1 MDLNQDQEDFKRKG
15 INKSIRTSN
24 IRIKHMNCRSIREK
38 ETRKSLIVSMLL
50 KSTNTEDP
58 IDFLLLS
65 ETNIQEAAKVEEWIK
80 YSEIGHLYTVKT
92 DSLRNEMNNKG
103 TAIIMLKQW
112 IPYIDSVEGSP
123 GTVTA
128 ITLLISD
135 KVITIAAIYMPN
147 RSEETEKLVKK
158 TETFLRSLISKSN
171 ENKHPSKIP
180 FLILMGDWNGEMDP
194 SLDRILINEDKTIK
208 ISTKTTPKSNFLE
221 RITSEHQVTP
231 MIDAWRFFNPDKIEF
246 THEQKLQQNAV
257 SKARI
262 DYSLVNANALR
273 YIDKTWHDA
282 DYIDA
287 LDHKGINLSLKLPA
301 ERIGKARQHKK
312 PRPSWDT
319 SEINSE
325 HYAKSAELLSISP
338 CILELAA
345 GNTPNPDQLEIDRLY
360 DTVNQ
365 TITSILNS
373 TIPKSDRKVKP
384 NPIRIYRNTLIQDND
399 LAEELMLAHKYHPD
413 ISTTLR
419 IQDLFSKYK
428 EYEGEAS
435 PPQPRQIIRL
445 VKFRLEKLFRK
456 LKDESIKKKKEKITK
471 RYATQQKK
479 TIKNIMGG
487 TIEWDGVQFVRL
499 ESSVITK
506 PDEIKEEVYKYYKN
520 KTTPQQDRPDVEKPD
535 GFDEIYEPDPDLEET
550 MWDKLLDP
558 ITTEETLDTINNLP
572 SGKAPGGN
580 GITYDIIKLL
590 FSKNEINLAA
600 LTQLL
605 NYSIKTG
612 LFPRNGSKG
621 IITLLPKIHSWS
633 GQLAKTRPIT
643 LLDSHRKIFE
653 AILNKRMSTIIYGN
667 NMLKGVNFGFS
678 PGVGTTESIAMIKH
692 IIDISNIRGST
703 LHAAILD
710 VQAAY
715 DTVPHSAVYESLKKM
730 KAPIELINLLS
741 NLDSNRS
748 LQIDTPFG
756 LTKPFHPILG
766 LAQGSILSPLLWNIF
781 YNPLLCLLQKK
792 TVGIK
797 VLESRITAI
806 AYADDIHPVASTNAD
821 LQLQLNIIH
830 DFLLVHGMSMNV
842 AKTHILSNEA
852 QSSENYPADLSMGT
866 TQITSYKGRSE
877 ISRILGVYISM
888 DGSSKETIKQAIET
902 LDSQITRLNI
912 KFMPSRVATNIINSV
927 ILPKLA
933 FRLQVAN
940 IPITTLRKID
950 AKLRKLT
957 KKKCSLPL
965 NTPNDFLYDKSYGF
979 SLNSIESILPSQLI
993 SNTMAMLRSHG
1004 NIGSFLHEVERFYQA
1019 QLKTPMSIFA
1029 SPLPFGTKGKSGD
1042 SLAKQISNTLYKNK
1056 FQIRGLHHFDPAHHF
1071 TQILSIDE
1079 YVKSYKNIAKLNLNN
1094 LEDFIQT
1101 KSSGVRE
1108 TRASRSNSNKTR
1120 SFNII
1125 DEGLDQKNLKRP
1137 EKYLDEQ
1144 AIGCIAP
1151 KWFSQIIC
1159 HLTKQQFKNIHKD
1172 ELFDIPN
1179 PVNDQ
1184 HPSIETSL
1192 TNEHNILSAE
1202 VYVDGS
1208 FKTGEMGS
1216 AALFLS
1222 KYTNLQEELP
1232 KRAFVLS
1239 KPTHH
1244 NASIEKAEKWA
1255 LLKGLEPFDSKTK
1268 LNIYSD
1274 SDITI
1279 NAVALIMNDQLSS
1292 RNILKIEDYPIIEKI
1307 KHEMNRFETR
1317 PILHK
1322 VKSHSGN
1329 TIHDEVD
1336 ALSKQAR
1343 ADYTLPYTDV
1353 TPYKIGTTLDRD
1365 LHLYIQKIRNH
1376 TV

>member
-1 MDLNQDQEDFKRKG
+1 
-15 INKSIRTSN
+15 
-24 IRIKHMNCRSIREK
+24 
-38 ETRKSLIVSMLL
+38 
-50 KSTNTEDP
+50 
-58 IDFLLLS
+58 
-65 ETNIQEAAKVEEWIK
+65 
-80 YSEIGHLYTVKT
+80 
-92 DSLRNEMNNKG
+92 
-103 TAIIMLKQW
+103 
-112 IPYIDSVEGSP
+112 
-123 GTVTA
+123 
-128 ITLLISD
+128 
-135 KVITIAAIYMPN
+135 
-147 RSEETEKLVKK
+147 
-158 TETFLRSLISKSN
+158 
-171 ENKHPSKIP
+171 
-180 FLILMGDWNGEMDP
+180 
-194 SLDRILINEDKTIK
+194 
-208 ISTKTTPKSNFLE
+208 
-221 RITSEHQVTP
+221 
-231 MIDAWRFFNPDKIEF
+231 
-246 THEQKLQQNAV
+246 
-257 SKARI
+257 
-262 DYSLVNANALR
+262 
-273 YIDKTWHDA
+273 
-282 DYIDA
+282 
-287 LDHKGINLSLKLPA
+287 
-301 ERIGKARQHKK
+301 
-312 PRPSWDT
+312 
-319 SEINSE
+319 
-325 HYAKSAELLSISP
+325 
-338 CILELAA
+338 
-345 GNTPNPDQLEIDRLY
+345 
-360 DTVNQ
+360 
-365 TITSILNS
+365 
-373 TIPKSDRKVKP
+373 
-384 NPIRIYRNTLIQDND
+384 
-399 LAEELMLAHKYHPD
+399 MLAHKYHPD

-912 KFMPSRVATNIINSV
+912 KFMPSRVAINIINSV

-1079 YVKSYKNIAKLNLNN
+1079 YVNSYKNIAKLNLNN

-1216 AALFLS
+1216 AALFHS
-1222 KYTNLQEELP
+1222 KYTNVQEELP

-1322 VKSHSGN
+1322 VKSHSGH

-1343 ADYTLPYTDV
+1343 AEYTLPYTDI
-1353 TPYKIGTTLDRD
+1353 TPYKIGTSLDRD
-1365 LHLYIQKIRNH
+1365 LHLYISEEQNPHRLDSYPRSFLSRRLQNDLKVSNIKRLERRWVPGFQLPDYQSTTTALTLALDRDDHLDCSNYQVHSFRIGCINKNLQTLDKLQTYSFWNRNESKCVMCDDKEEEQDHIFECKHVKDNINDLKSSSANFARQEIQKRCAKKNAPYNNSLEIALQEILNTFFQDSPDNFLASPEARGLLTPNSNERAAKSIETITLKIKLPSKNWLLSLVSASWTRALYELYWKPRTCILFRENHEATKAKEKALQRAQRDINTARAKAKALTKRLIFPTTPNPSTKPKQIRPRPIPATNNNLISPSRTNQSPRNLRAKSATIKQNITKADQTLTNKLIKTKARAGQIVH
-1376 TV
+1376 QTTPKLNLNQNPDTLNFIHEPPDKIVK